1 MIRKEPDGTYHLV
14 VASFLS
20 SQAAEKTKERMRKE
34 GYEVRVS
41 LRKLSENLHVH
52 RVELTGL
59 RSPEGAQRAWDTAL
73 AKCWLLITDPPC
85 KRKSHG

>member
-1 MIRKEPDGTYHLV
+1 LIRKQPDGTYRLV

-41 LRKLSENLHVH
+41 LRKLSENLQVH

-59 RSPEGAQRAWDTAL
+59 GSPEGARQAWDTAL
-73 AKCWLLITDPPC
+73 AKCWLPIADPPC